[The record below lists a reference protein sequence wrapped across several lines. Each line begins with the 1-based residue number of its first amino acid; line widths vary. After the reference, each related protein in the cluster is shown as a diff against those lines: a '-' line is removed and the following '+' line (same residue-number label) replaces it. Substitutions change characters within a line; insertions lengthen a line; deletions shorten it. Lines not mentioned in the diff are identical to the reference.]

1 MLIEINGVDG
11 QYASIDP
18 AYVIWAKVHE
28 RSDGGWVAVVRCS
41 TGSGVC
47 QSLSSEFGP
56 FEDKA
61 DADAIVKRVTEEANA
76 VQTVELSV
84 ERLSE
89 FIEFMN
95 CKLCNVAVRRDLI
108 GAVEIVP
115 STDDG
120 VWRVRVWVNGEPF
133 LSQGFDSATAA
144 DELFDRL
151 TR

>member
-18 AYVIWAKVHE
+18 AYVVWAKVHE
-28 RSDGGWVAVVRCS
+28 RSDGGWAAVVRCS
-41 TGSGVC
+41 TGSGLC
-47 QSLSSEFGP
+47 SSLSSEFGP

-76 VQTVELSV
+76 VQTVELHV
-84 ERLSE
+84 EHSSE
-89 FIEFMN
+89 FVEFASEH
-95 CKLCNVAVRRDLI
+95 LCRVAVRIDSI
-108 GAVEIVP
+108 NSVQVIPPTYSVAWHV
-115 STDDG
+115 
-120 VWRVRVWVNGEPF
+120 RVRVGGEQF
-133 LSQGFDSATAA
+133 NSQSFDSSSAA